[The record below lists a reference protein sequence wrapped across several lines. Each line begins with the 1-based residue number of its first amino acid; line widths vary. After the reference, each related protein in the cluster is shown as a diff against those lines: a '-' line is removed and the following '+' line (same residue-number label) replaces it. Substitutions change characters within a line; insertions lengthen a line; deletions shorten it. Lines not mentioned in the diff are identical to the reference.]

1 MQMKDLK
8 EKIASS
14 AMVDIYKY
22 GDCAVKLFKPE
33 CRKTQALYEALTH
46 ARVEATGLPVPVIRE
61 VSVIDGR
68 WAIAMDLIPGH
79 TMEELMDKD
88 PGNIDKYLN
97 DLVDIQLKIHEKHT
111 PKLSKLKDKMVRQIN
126 SLDNINDVTR
136 YELLTRLESMPKHTK
151 LCHGN
156 FCPSNVIIN
165 DKGTYIVDWVAARQ
179 GNASADVARTY
190 LLLSLKSTEWA
201 EKYMDLFCEKTHTSK
216 RYVQEWLPLVA
227 AARLTEHRPE
237 ETELLMKWLDVVQ
250 YE

>member
-68 WAIAMDLIPGH
+68 WAITMDLIPGH
-79 TMEELMDKD
+79 TMEEMMDKD

-111 PKLSKLKDKMVRQIN
+111 PKLSKLKDKMARQIN

-151 LCHGN
+151 LCH
-156 FCPSNVIIN
+156 
-165 DKGTYIVDWVAARQ
+165 
-179 GNASADVARTY
+179 
-190 LLLSLKSTEWA
+190 LLLTLKSPEWA